1 MPNSSMRQLG
11 AVMPTAASLAGISMA
26 QTMEVTP
33 VSTASAATCEV
44 VRSSKA
50 APVAVPASG
59 TRRPAQPA

>member
-1 MPNSSMRQLG
+1 
-11 AVMPTAASLAGISMA
+11 MA

-33 VSTASAATCEV
+33 VSTASLATCDV

-59 TRRPAQPA
+59 TRRPTQPLCRRA